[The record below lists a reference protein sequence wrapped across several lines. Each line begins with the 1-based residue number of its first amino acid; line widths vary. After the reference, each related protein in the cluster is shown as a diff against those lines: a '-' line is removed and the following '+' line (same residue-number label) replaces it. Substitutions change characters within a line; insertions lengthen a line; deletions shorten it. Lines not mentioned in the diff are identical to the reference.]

1 MRNIVFCM
9 RRLVYLLTLC
19 LGSLGIVFPQAAPPT
34 ASEWGR
40 LAARQNEKKEYDQA
54 VRSATECIKLEQNF
68 ACFGVRAVAYL
79 AKGNLDSA
87 LADANQSDKLRPNSQ
102 VLLITRANIHRARGS
117 FGLALNDLN
126 KAVELGSG
134 NSQVWKAR
142 GDLYAEMYEAGDEP
156 DTDKIDSAIADYSKA
171 LSILPDQESVLANR
185 GKMFTAN
192 GYFDPKS
199 FSNAL
204 ADLNDAIRLNP
215 NVADFWHWRSK
226 AHFGLKKGDLAVAD
240 ASQAIK
246 LDSRYAR
253 AYSSRATYL
262 CSQKKSA
269 PCMADYNK
277 AIEIAPDLA
286 DAYYGRGNSYADLKK
301 FDLAVKDYS
310 MAIKLKPKNPSF
322 YAARAIAY
330 CSMAKKDLANADER
344 ESIKLGG
351 LVWNTCR

>member
-1 MRNIVFCM
+1 M
-9 RRLVYLLTLC
+9 RRFIFLLTLY
-19 LGSLGIVFPQAAPPT
+19 LGGLGTVFPQATPTT

-68 ACFGVRAVAYL
+68 ACFGVRAMAYL

-102 VLLITRANIHRARGS
+102 VLLLTRANIHRARGS

-142 GDLYAEMYEAGDEP
+142 GDLYAEMYEAGDEL
-156 DTDKIDSAIADYSKA
+156 DTNKIDSAIADYSKA

-185 GKMFTAN
+185 GKMFNVN

-215 NVADFWHWRSK
+215 NMAEFWHWRSK
-226 AHFGLKKGDLAVAD
+226 AHFGLKKDDLAVAD
-240 ASQAIK
+240 VSQAIK
-246 LDSRYAR
+246 LDPRYAG
-253 AYSSRATYL
+253 AYSTRATYL
-262 CSQKKSA
+262 CLQKKSEL
-269 PCMADYNK
+269 CMADYNK

-286 DAYYGRGNSYADLKK
+286 DAYYGRGSRYSDLKK

-310 MAIKLKPKNPSF
+310 MAIQLKPKSSHF
-322 YAARAIAY
+322 YAARAAAY
-330 CSMAKKDLANADER
+330 CAMAKKDLANADAR
-344 ESIKLGG
+344 ESERLGG
-351 LVWNTCR
+351 LLWIPCR